1 MLIIVFSKVT
11 DQIVYAQ
18 KMFLTILLICM
29 FLQVLDILVD
39 LIRMAYGNKRNM
51 SKIILIKLVVSEKI
65 KLHALY

>member
-29 FLQVLDILVD
+29 FLHVLDILVD
-39 LIRMAYGNKRNM
+39 LIRMAYGN
-51 SKIILIKLVVSEKI
+51 
-65 KLHALY
+65 